1 MGTNAT
7 ANVRVHDINE
17 LKYRLIDVW
26 RVFEQNVIDDVLDK
40 WCKHL
45 CACIS
50 VREYFEHLI

>member
-50 VREYFEHLI
+50 V